1 MWLTFITN
9 YIGFITAVVLIAVS
23 GFVLLKLFKIK
34 TGLAPLSYPSILIYL
49 LTGIL
54 AWGTASSIFITRGK
68 TIFLFVVP
76 VIALYLFLFRK
87 SKHTEE
93 QPIFNSISPNPA
105 LQLLKLALLL
115 LGIYT
120 FFFVISYDF
129 QNNAWKI
136 VHNDFLYYAKVAWH
150 IGKHG
155 IESAVFLPPEV
166 TTTPP
171 LLPYHYMELW
181 LTYIFYTLG
190 IASTTYVSLLLIV
203 YPLFLFSTVIAIASL
218 VMFNRGHFP
227 LIQALLLSSV
237 TGIYIPIY
245 KNIHIFRY
253 IANLFITPWTHSKV
267 SIPFLF
273 LASYLVISFIPR
285 LKTYRYL
292 PLLLLPFVYTTML
305 PTWCIASVG
314 LLLYLWLR
322 KKHTKFWAFLF
333 CFVVCT
339 ASILLFYTFTATEFM
354 QSTQRGIGRLLTLS
368 GLRLLFN
375 ITIGNFLRLGLLY
388 APWLVC
394 IFFLWKESRKVYSV
408 QYLLW
413 QEPITYLIT
422 SIISS
427 ALTWGILQTQVDA
440 FQFITNFGVPASALL
455 IILLNTKLL
464 PNTKNHIVKGAILLL
479 VLFSFIIPPIRFH
492 RYSLN
497 YPHHAVAKL
506 KDFSKTAACYLPQK
520 GSDSFYSLNE
530 NLCITCNH
538 PRLYYPEFY
547 SIQIYPVDIESIPPD
562 DLNYEDK
569 KQILESR
576 AFAYYIRSL
585 KSKGKYTSIEDAQR
599 SLIRE
604 FGIELIITRS
614 DIYLPPHLQALV
626 KDSLEEKGYKYM
638 ILKKSEN

>member
-9 YIGFITAVVLIAVS
+9 CIGFITAVVLIVVS

-34 TGLAPLSYPSILIYL
+34 TGLALLSYPSILIYL

-54 AWGTASSIFITRGK
+54 AWVTATSIFLTRGK
-68 TIFLFVVP
+68 TIFLFVIP

-93 QPIFNSISPNPA
+93 QPIFNSISPSPA

-129 QNNAWKI
+129 QNNAWQI
-136 VHNDFLYYAKVAWH
+136 VHGDYLYYAKVAWH

-155 IESAVFLPPEV
+155 VESAVFLPPEV
-166 TTTPP
+166 TTNPP
-171 LLPYHYMELW
+171 LFPYHYIELW

-203 YPLFLFSTVIAIASL
+203 YPLFLFSIVIAIASL
-218 VMFNRGHFP
+218 LMFNRGRFP
-227 LIQALLLSSV
+227 LIQALLLSSL

-245 KNIHIFRY
+245 KHVHIFRY
-253 IANLFITPWTHSKV
+253 IDTFFINPWSYFKI

-285 LKTYRYL
+285 FKTYKYL
-292 PLLLLPFVYTTML
+292 PLLLLPLGYTTIF
-305 PTWCIASVG
+305 PAWCIASAG

-339 ASILLFYTFTATEFM
+339 ASILLFYTFTATEVM
-354 QSTQRGIGRLLTLS
+354 QATQSGIGRLLTLS
-368 GLRLLFN
+368 GLRLSFN
-375 ITIGNFLRLGLLY
+375 ITIGSFLQLGLLY

-413 QEPITYLIT
+413 QEPITYFIA
-422 SIISS
+422 SIISGVL
-427 ALTWGILQTQVDA
+427 AWGILQTQVDTV
-440 FQFITNFGVPASALL
+440 QFITNFGVPASALL
-455 IILLNTKLL
+455 IILLLTKLL
-464 PNTKNHIVKGAILLL
+464 PNTKNHIVKGGILLL
-479 VLFSFIIPPIRFH
+479 VLFSFVIPPIRHFT
-492 RYSLN
+492 YSFN

-506 KDFSKTAACYLPQK
+506 KDFSKITAWYLPIK
-520 GSDSFYSLNE
+520 GSDSFFSLNG
-530 NLCITCNH
+530 LSCISCNH
-538 PRLYYPEFY
+538 PILYYPEFY
-547 SIQIYPVDIESIPPD
+547 SIQIYPVDIESIPSNDPH
-562 DLNYEDK
+562 YEDK
-569 KQILESR
+569 KRLLKNR
-576 AFAYYIRSL
+576 AFEYYIRSL

-626 KDSLEEKGYKYM
+626 KDSLEEKGFKYM